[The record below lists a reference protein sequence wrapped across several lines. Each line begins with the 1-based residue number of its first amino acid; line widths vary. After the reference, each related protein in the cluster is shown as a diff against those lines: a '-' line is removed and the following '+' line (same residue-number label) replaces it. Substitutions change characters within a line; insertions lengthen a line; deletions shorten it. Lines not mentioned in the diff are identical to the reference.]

1 MMHKVNVEQ
10 LEDSMRLLEKNLEE
24 FKLEMMVGIYQRISI
39 YHASINMYIRT
50 YAKCIKQCF

>member
-39 YHASINMYIRT
+39 YHAAINMYIHT